1 MSDEKKIKALMKQAQ
16 KAIHSS
22 PRDSIMQQLA
32 KRRSIILRGAQ
43 KDTERGKDHGVEF
56 GEGYGESTPTSVK
69 YKDHEARQA
78 GDDRHGFTVYDLYK
92 KGKKVSG
99 DHTSRAVE
107 TIFNKLRGENKPK
120 TESYLGKLDC
130 LSKKVGKMTRR
141 LDKKLGNE

>member
-22 PRDSIMQQLA
+22 SRDSIMQQLA
-32 KRRSIILRGAQ
+32 KRRSIILRCAQ
-43 KDTERGKDHGVEF
+43 KDMERGKDHGVEF
-56 GEGYGESTPTSVK
+56 GEGYGESTPSSVG

-78 GDDRHGFTVYDLYK
+78 GNDRHGFSVYDLYK

-99 DHTSRAVE
+99 GHTSRAVQ
-107 TIFNKLRGENKPK
+107 TIFDKLRDDEPK

-130 LSKKVGKMTRR
+130 LGKKVGKMARR
-141 LDKKLGNE
+141 LDKKLGTE